1 MRRIALLAGFIV
13 FPIYA
18 SEGLITDIPAKLK
31 RLAPV
36 KLTADIS
43 KLSKGDRQALDKLIA
58 ASRQLDPIF
67 LQQVW
72 SGNPALKQK
81 LAANAKSGAGKDLY
95 HFFRQNVGP
104 WSRLDEGRAFVEGV
118 PATKPLTAGF
128 YPEDLTREEFEGWV
142 KGLPP
147 AEKASALGFFS
158 LVKRDANGKLFLEPY
173 SKAYAPQLKAA
184 AGLLREAAA
193 LTTNTSLKTFLETR
207 AAAFGTDDYYASDV
221 AWMEIDAP
229 IEMTIGPYET
239 YEDGLF
245 NYKAAFEAY
254 VTIRNEMETRK
265 LERFGSYLQELENTL
280 PIEPKYRNPK
290 LGAAAPIRV
299 VDAVFSSGDGRR
311 GVMTAA
317 FNLPNDER
325 VVKEKGSKRVMLKN
339 VQEAK
344 FQKVLKPIAA
354 TVLSAADQKRVAFD
368 AFFTHI
374 LTHELMHGLGPQ
386 GGRMQL
392 KELYSAIEEAK
403 ADVTGL
409 WAMHNL
415 IDKGVVDAKMKD
427 TMYTTYLAS
436 SFRSVRF
443 GIDEAHGRGVALQ
456 FNYLVDEGAFVA
468 EGDRFRVD
476 TAKIRPAIRKLAGEL
491 LTIEAQGDY
500 GRAKALLAKYAVIRP
515 PMRKALD
522 RLQSVPTDIEPI
534 YPLAGE

>member
-1 MRRIALLAGFIV
+1 MRRLALLTCFTVLPV
-13 FPIYA
+13 FA
-18 SEGLITDIPAKLK
+18 NEGLVTDIPAKLN

-36 KLTADIS
+36 KLSADVS

-67 LQQVW
+67 LRQVW
-72 SGNPALKQK
+72 SGNPALKEK
-81 LAANAKSGAGKDLY
+81 LAANAKSRQGKDVF
-95 HFFRQNVGP
+95 HFFQQNVGP
-104 WSRLDEGRAFVEGV
+104 WSRLDEGRPFIEGV

-128 YPEDLTREEFEGWV
+128 YPEDLTREEFENWI
-142 KGLPP
+142 KGLSS
-147 AEKASALGFFS
+147 ADKASALGFFS
-158 LVKRDANGKLFLEPY
+158 LVKRDAGGKLVLEPY
-173 SKAYAPQLKAA
+173 SKAYAEPLKIAG
-184 AGLLREAAA
+184 GLLKEAAV
-193 LTTNTSLKTFLETR
+193 LTTNASLKKFLETR

-254 VTIRNEMETRK
+254 VCIRNEAETRK
-265 LERFGSYLQELENTL
+265 LAKFGSHLQELENTL
-280 PIEPKYRNPK
+280 PIAPKYRNPK

-299 VDAVFSSGDGRR
+299 VDTVFSSGDGRR

-354 TVLSAADQKRVAFD
+354 TVLSPADQKRVAFE

-415 IDKGVVDAKMKD
+415 LDKGVVDAKMRD

-456 FNYLVDEGAFVA
+456 FNYLIDEGAFVA
-468 EGDRFRVD
+468 EGDRFRVEPK
-476 TAKIRPAIRKLAGEL
+476 KIRPAIEKLAGEL
-491 LTIEAQGDY
+491 LTIEAEGDY
-500 GRAKALLAKYAVIRP
+500 ARAKALLTKYAVIRP
-515 PMRKALD
+515 AMRKALD
-522 RLQSVPTDIEPI
+522 RLQNVPTDIEPI